1 MSAGSDASN
10 IGYGNAFPF
19 SNINKNFVN
28 VDSNNNP
35 RGFGSNEI
43 PGLPGL
49 SGAKNNVD
57 AAKSYVPGICLFKGG
72 SGGKKLKH
80 RINKISRKY
89 KMKSK
94 KQRRT
99 LKNRLKRKFTKTK
112 RRSGKKRGRKTRMR
126 GGNHTAPI
134 PFSGISYPP
143 GYHQFQN
150 NSPITPTFSVG
161 ANLSANNSALANPPP
176 IKLLTNCTNC
186 VDNYDHYT
194 GKGFPSRGH

>member
-1 MSAGSDASN
+1 
-10 IGYGNAFPF
+10 
-19 SNINKNFVN
+19 
-28 VDSNNNP
+28 
-35 RGFGSNEI
+35 
-43 PGLPGL
+43 
-49 SGAKNNVD
+49 
-57 AAKSYVPGICLFKGG
+57 
-72 SGGKKLKH
+72 
-80 RINKISRKY
+80 
-89 KMKSK
+89 MKSK

-126 GGNHTAPI
+126 GGNHTAPV